1 LAVINE
7 LVVVIF
13 VLDAFEI
20 NPATWV
26 SVCSIKDALS
36 NGINGLLKV
45 TKSFLDPPK
54 YFLGS

>member
-1 LAVINE
+1 LAVVNE

-13 VLDAFEI
+13 VQVPFEI

-36 NGINGLLKV
+36 NGINVFLKV
-45 TKSFLDPPK
+45 TKSFIDPPK
-54 YFLGS
+54 Y